1 MNQQLFRNIKNKI
14 DEFILFYEKQYKQ
27 KIINNIYENKML
39 SNTITMKIKQI
50 YKEFG
55 LRDVRQARR
64 LLGLDKKTL
73 KQEVDAELRDAY
85 KYIWEVTKEPPVYM
99 YTIKGES
106 RKEYQIK
113 APNGK
118 NVTKLSAPTN
128 ISMSFQSRTKY
139 DIKKANIV
147 GIKDIKLDKTMV
159 NNKHPFVWWTV
170 ADYKMGNED
179 IVIEWMKKGDS
190 PLEYKVNSILSVS
203 RRKVPYLKQDLVDM
217 PMYHASVELPFKE
230 FNGFRDSGNM
240 ICVPE
245 SILHHLQ
252 KDGYHK
258 KTTLKDVLHRLGV
271 NEDDDLDYEFY
282 SDDLDYE
289 FYSDDDSDEEG
300 GHLKKGYTSRDVV
313 KVLDS
318 YGCRCRLLDVHQRQ
332 FLTGN
337 SNAKKDKHLK
347 LFVAIVYN
355 NHLYYCSDERHVR
368 CIAEKA
374 KAQEM
379 NTGYVPEQVY
389 EKTNKHKDT
398 RSYET
403 QETHD
408 LIDHYIKQFKE
419 DNTIRLIKTENGRIT
434 RIEYDDKVVCANPEK
449 SIMLEI
455 LGEHFKNENTT
466 ILGELEFKEFFPNH
480 KKSKF
485 TKQVFDQLTKH
496 GNIVKNLNMPMK
508 QEQHE
513 YDINKCRTAC
523 WMDNRL
529 GDYEVFD
536 YQSQIEDYAGELRQG
551 WYYCVPFAIRDLEF
565 FMRGSCW
572 YSADFIKVGQ
582 QLGFNVGIEYQL
594 VAYDSIPFNT
604 YKPFVQHLVNKYPK
618 HYKKIVCSSVGYRG
632 KTQTKVKKGYVETNF
647 DMAVSAFWDN
657 NDEMIGFMYDKHVD
671 KKQWKTMKGKL
682 CNIEALKISD
692 DTEHYIVEYTD
703 YTTLY
708 ENDLPIYNKIL
719 ENEYLRLF
727 ELKTALGGRIIKLKT
742 DAVVVEGEHNKI
754 TLSDE
759 IGGYK
764 HRTLKADVAHLS
776 EDTISYSFK
785 VDTNLQ
791 WNIVEEQADGTVMMP
806 EGSCVVTALA
816 GYGKSHLIKQQPEYF
831 REDTIRLGFTN
842 VSCDNLADKAN
853 DVYTLNSYFGIDFT
867 TGKGSEK
874 KLKNLKNVK
883 CIIVTEVFMIPSYIM
898 GYLAMIKEAFPNIK
912 FICEGDPEQIRPVK
926 EEHLNWL
933 HKQLFYKLCD
943 RNLVKLLYNKRNNE
957 TENYH
962 KILNG
967 ESLNACKFSARE
979 PQRVNICKTNKMR
992 VTINHLKMNKTG
1004 HFIAKS
1010 KKNAKSQDIW
1020 LTLDTPIMCVNHN
1033 KTLNLKNGKMYDLV
1047 SIQKDAITIG
1057 DHTFTDDSF
1066 AEHFVVAF
1074 AVTNHK
1080 VQGITIR
1087 EHYNIYEW
1095 DSMSKREMYTAYSRT
1110 ADANFVKIVR
1120 SFEADDILWKSLCKF
1135 FKHNYCIYK
1144 WTCKDCNHIYV
1155 GHTNDYEGRKKEH
1168 NEACNNIKHKNH
1180 NNKIYKYMREYG
1192 NWKME
1197 ILEHF
1202 YAPDRKAAE
1211 IVEQSYIDK
1220 LQPSLNMCAASISS

>member
-1 MNQQLFRNIKNKI
+1 
-14 DEFILFYEKQYKQ
+14 
-27 KIINNIYENKML
+27 ML

-300 GHLKKGYTSRDVV
+300 GYLKKGYTSRDVV

-1180 NNKIYKYMREYG
+1180 NNKIYKYMRKFG
-1192 NWKME
+1192 GCDNWTME
-1197 ILEHF
+1197 VLEDF

>member
-27 KIINNIYENKML
+27 KKINNIYENKML

>member
-1 MNQQLFRNIKNKI
+1 
-14 DEFILFYEKQYKQ
+14 
-27 KIINNIYENKML
+27 ML
-39 SNTITMKIKQI
+39 SNTIMKKINNSK
-50 YKEFG
+50 KREN
-55 LRDVRQARR
+55 R
-64 LLGLDKKTL
+64 KTL
-73 KQEVDAELRDAY
+73 LAMFEFSNLQEAKKGLGMNKDKADDVYEQLRLNYNEQIDEIRKNKRKA
-85 KYIWEVTKEPPVYM
+85 KYQEKKLNEKKPVYM

-106 RKEYQIK
+106 RKEYQVK

-118 NVTKLSAPTN
+118 TVTKLSAPTS
-128 ISMSFQSRTKY
+128 ISMTFQSRTKY
-139 DIKKANIV
+139 NIKKANIV
-147 GIKDIKLDKTMV
+147 GIKDIKLDQSMV
-159 NNKHPFVWWTV
+159 NNKHPFVWWKV
-170 ADYKMGNED
+170 ADYQMGNED

-203 RRKVPYLKQDLVDM
+203 RRKVPYLKQDLKDM

-240 ICVPE
+240 MCVPE

-252 KDGYHK
+252 KDGRHK

-271 NEDDDLDYEFY
+271 DEDNDLDV
-282 SDDLDYE
+282 
-289 FYSDDDSDEEG
+289 
-300 GHLKKGYTSRDVV
+300 KKGYTSRDVV
-313 KVLDS
+313 EVLDS
-318 YGCRCRLLDVHQRQ
+318 YGCRSRLLDVHQRQ
-332 FLTGN
+332 FLTGD

-355 NHLYYCSDERHVR
+355 NHLYYCSDESYVR

-379 NTGYVPEQVY
+379 NSGFVPEQVY
-389 EKTNKHKDT
+389 EKTHKHKDT
-398 RSYET
+398 RIYET
-403 QETHD
+403 EETHD

-449 SIMLEI
+449 SVMLEI
-455 LGEHFKNENTT
+455 LGEQFKNENTT
-466 ILGELEFKEFFPNH
+466 ILGENEFKEFFPNH

-496 GNIVKNLNMPMK
+496 GNIVKNLNMPIK

-536 YQSQIEDYAGELRQG
+536 YQTQIEDYAGELRKG
-551 WYYCVPFAIRDLEF
+551 WYYCIPFALRDLEF

-582 QLGFNVGIEYQL
+582 QLGFNVGIKYQL

-657 NDEMIGFMYDKHVD
+657 NDDMIGFMYDKHVD

-754 TLSDE
+754 ALSDK

-764 HRTLKADVAHLS
+764 HRTLKADVANLS
-776 EDTISYSFK
+776 EDTISYSFE

-842 VSCDNLADKAN
+842 VSCDNLADTTN

-874 KLKNLKNVK
+874 KLKNLKGVK

-898 GYLAMIKEAFPNIK
+898 GYLAMIKEAFPDIK

-933 HKQLFYKLCD
+933 QKQLFYKLCD
-943 RNLVKLLYNKRNNE
+943 GNLVKLLYNKRNNE

-967 ESLNACKFSARE
+967 ESLDASKFSSRE
-979 PQRVNICKTNKMR
+979 PQRINICKTNKMR
-992 VTINHLKMNKTG
+992 VTVNHLKMNRTG

-1010 KKNAKSQDIW
+1010 KKNAKSQDVW
-1020 LTLDTPIMCVNHN
+1020 LTLDTPIMCVNYN

-1066 AEHFVVAF
+1066 AEHFVVAY

-1087 EHYNIYEW
+1087 ENYNIYEW
-1095 DSMSKREMYTAYSRT
+1095 DNMSKRERYTAYSRT
-1110 ADANFVKIVR
+1110 ADADFVKIVR
-1120 SFEADDILWKSLCKF
+1120 SFETDDNLWKSLCIF

-1144 WTCKDCNHIYV
+1144 WTCKDCNHVYV
-1155 GHTNDYEGRKKEH
+1155 GHTNDFEGRKNEH
-1168 NEACNNIKHKNH
+1168 KKSCNDIKHKNH
-1180 NNKIYKYMREYG
+1180 NNKIYQYMRKFG
-1192 NWKME
+1192 GFDNWTME
-1197 ILEHF
+1197 VLEDF

-1211 IVEQSYIDK
+1211 KVEQSYIDK
-1220 LQPSLNMCAASISS
+1220 LQPSLNMCAAYLG